1 MPVVYISPN
10 LGKTISLLKK
20 IFGEKDTNNIWH
32 FLHERVKDSAAVG
45 AYSYRWGLNYSCRI

>member
-20 IFGEKDTNNIWH
+20 IFGKKDAKNIWH
-32 FLHERVKDSAAVG
+32 FVHERVKDSAAVG
-45 AYSYRWGLNYSCRI
+45 A